1 MRFYK
6 VDKFYLKLHGTQLS
20 NLDFDNL
27 REIFNLYKG
36 NTSVV
41 ISIEDC
47 DEITELEINNFKVR
61 CDIDFLIDVFTCIN
75 PY

>member
-1 MRFYK
+1 M
-6 VDKFYLKLHGTQLS
+6 DKFYLKLHGTQLS

-61 CDIDFLIDVFTCIN
+61 CDIDFLIDVFMCIN

>member
-1 MRFYK
+1 M
-6 VDKFYLKLHGTQLS
+6 DKFYLKLHGTQLS